1 MFQYISE
8 IIKNISPAQ
17 RFWALFITL
26 LTIIFVTLGDDV
38 ITAISSSNTVL
49 ENKVSALESSNKSLQ
64 TQNSELQQIVLKSQL
79 DCTRDITQLRQQI
92 LDEITQLEREMRQ
105 TNNPFELRRVD
116 IERRGGATG
125 SGGISDTVVAS
136 SPVPVVIQPQT
147 NPVAMD
153 HIKKMKRKLQ
163 QDIQNEEL

>member
-64 TQNSELQQIVLKSQL
+64 VQNSELQQIVLKSQL

-92 LDEITQLEREMRQ
+92 LDEITQLEREMRH
-105 TNNPFELRRVD
+105 TNNPFELRRVNSV
-116 IERRGGATG
+116 RGQGSNGAVVV
-125 SGGISDTVVAS
+125 DTVVAS
-136 SPVPVVIQPQT
+136 APVPVVIQPQT
-147 NPVAMD
+147 SPVAMD

-163 QDIQNEEL
+163 EDIKKEEL

>member
-105 TNNPFELRRVD
+105 TNNPFELRRVNSV
-116 IERRGGATG
+116 RGEGSNGAVVV
-125 SGGISDTVVAS
+125 DTVVAS
-136 SPVPVVIQPQT
+136 APVPVVIQPQT
-147 NPVAMD
+147 NPTAMD

-163 QDIQNEEL
+163 QDIQKEEL

>member
-38 ITAISSSNTVL
+38 IMAISSSNTVL
-49 ENKVSALESSNKSLQ
+49 ENKVLALESSNKSLQ

-105 TNNPFELRRVD
+105 TNNPFELRRVNTV
-116 IERRGGATG
+116 RGDGAG
-125 SGGISDTVVAS
+125 SSGINDTVVAS
-136 SPVPVVIQPQT
+136 APVPVVIQPQT

-153 HIKKMKRKLQ
+153 HIKKMKRKLE
-163 QDIQNEEL
+163 QDIQKEGL

>member
-64 TQNSELQQIVLKSQL
+64 VQNSELQQIVLKSQL

-92 LDEITQLEREMRQ
+92 LDEITQLEREMRH
-105 TNNPFELRRVD
+105 TNNPFELKRVNSV
-116 IERRGGATG
+116 RGQGSNGAVVV
-125 SGGISDTVVAS
+125 DTVVAS
-136 SPVPVVIQPQT
+136 APVPVVIQPQT
-147 NPVAMD
+147 SPVAMD

-163 QDIQNEEL
+163 EDIKKEEL